1 MGFSFV
7 SLFTVSMSGT
17 RFALVRLS
25 LLVMGKMLTR
35 RIGSAGL
42 SVEVDR
48 GDFGTELG
56 LLLQFD

>member
-1 MGFSFV
+1 
-7 SLFTVSMSGT
+7 MSGT
-17 RFALVRLS
+17 RFALARLS